1 MSPEMKLVQHVWK
14 LAVPGHDFDHPSSAL
29 ETARKLVFVAAER
42 GNIEFLKILIREYP
56 DLIFQVYDDKSQY
69 TIFHF
74 AVKYRHEEIFRLVH
88 EIGSAK
94 DFLVSKKD
102 KGDNNILHL
111 AGMLAPSE
119 RLHSVSGAALQ
130 MQRELLWFEVI
141 IYHHSFLYKPIF
153 L

>member
-1 MSPEMKLVQHVWK
+1 MKLVQRVWE
-14 LAVPGHDFDHPSSAL
+14 LGVSGHDFDHRSNAFKI
-29 ETARKLVFVAAER
+29 AQKLVFVAAER
-42 GNIEFLKILIREYP
+42 GNVDFLKILIRESP
-56 DLIFQVYDDKSQY
+56 DLIFQVDDNHYS
-69 TIFHF
+69 IFHF

-94 DFLVSKKD
+94 DFLFSSKV
-102 KGDNNILHL
+102 KGYNNILLL